1 MSNDT
6 ILSSQRRNIEI
17 SLLLIRLTVFLVM
30 LVWTI
35 DKFTNP
41 GHGARILESFYFIE
55 GAGETIVMM
64 MGAIEI
70 VLIFAFVAGLW
81 KKYTYGII
89 LILHGLTTFAS
100 WKQYLE
106 MNLLFY
112 AAWPMLAAC
121 ITLYLLRDLDV
132 KFSLSK

>member
-1 MSNDT
+1 MSDDT
-6 ILSSQRRNIEI
+6 FLTLQRRNIEI
-17 SLLLIRLTVFLVM
+17 SLLLMRLTVFLVM

-41 GHGARILESFYFIE
+41 GHGARILENFYFIK
-55 GAGETIVMM
+55 GAGESIIMV

-121 ITLYLLRDLDV
+121 VALYLLRDLDV
-132 KFSLSK
+132 KCTLSK